1 MIDLF
6 SISESLPTLGGQP
19 FALPLGWLDWQPRV
33 SLPLWLALAF
43 VFAVVWVVY
52 VVRSK
57 GVIPTARRTWVL
69 GIMLIAGS
77 IPLILLLNPTWVQPL
92 PPPEGRPLV
101 TVLIDTSASM
111 DVADTEGDTAT
122 RLERARALADKVTAA
137 FDDSFEKRLVT
148 FDAAARGASDKAET
162 PSELGKRTD
171 LATAIAMAAQ
181 SDRPR
186 GQAVVLISD
195 GIHNVGPTRRAVA
208 AAQAARSRGAPVF
221 PISVAKSVVVKN
233 LSLESDAGSRL
244 AFVDQPVQLSAKIVS
259 RGFDPAP
266 VEVVLSRNG
275 EDIETQRVIL
285 KTDDTQE
292 VSFMATPDAPGLYRY
307 SVQVGELPGEA
318 TKDDNRLSLLVR
330 VIDSPIGVLLLE
342 GKPYW
347 DSKFLA
353 RNLSAD
359 PSIELESLV
368 MLREDRFMHRT
379 QVFDQPGSAPKK
391 PADAESKDDAEVKAD
406 DKPSW
411 QILATPASILG
422 TAEALQKYQVIVLG
436 RDSEAYLDENTLTR
450 LRNWVATQ
458 GGSLVCARGTPQST
472 LSEKLGRMLPVKW
485 TRGSERRFRAQVT
498 EESESEG
505 WLAATD
511 SDPLASMPSLVTSA
525 APETRG
531 GLPRVLATSDD
542 GANSIPIV
550 TYQPYG
556 AGRTVVVEGAGMWR
570 WALLAPEFAA
580 AEETYSSVWNG
591 LLQWLVSRVA
601 LSPGQNRALQSE
613 QLRFSTDESAI
624 ATLLVRDGVSQENM
638 PTVNLSRDGD
648 ETVTPIICEPA
659 GDQPGVY
666 QARFGELAPGSYR
679 ATLADA
685 DPNDR
690 SVTAF
695 EVRQPITERLEL
707 NPRDDL
713 LTAIAKQSGGQI
725 LAADDANVIAET
737 IHQQLIDGLPIET
750 QRTPAWDR
758 WWVLLGVLGLWTA
771 AWTVRRQNGLV

>member
-1 MIDLF
+1 MIDQCNIFETL
-6 SISESLPTLGGQP
+6 STLGSES
-19 FALPLGWLDWQPRV
+19 FVLPLAWLDWQPRV
-33 SLPLWLALAF
+33 PLPLWLALAF
-43 VFAVVWVVY
+43 LLAVFWIAY

-57 GVIPTARRTWVL
+57 GVIPATRRPWIL
-69 GIMLIAGS
+69 AIMLIAGS

-92 PPPEGRPLV
+92 PPPDGRPLV
-101 TVLIDTSASM
+101 TVLLDTSASM
-111 DVADTEGDTAT
+111 DVADKDGDTQT
-122 RLERARALADKVTAA
+122 RLQRAQTLADKVTAS
-137 FDDSFEKRLVT
+137 FDETYEKRLVS
-148 FDAAARGASDKAET
+148 FDALARGADSESVVST
-162 PSELGKRTD
+162 ELGKRTD
-171 LATAIAMAAQ
+171 LAAAIAMAAQ

-195 GIHNVGPTRRAVA
+195 GIHNVGPSRRAVA

-221 PISVAKSVVVKN
+221 PISVAQSVVVKN
-233 LSLESDAGSRL
+233 LSLESNAGSRL
-244 AFVDQPVQLSAKIVS
+244 AFVNQPVQLSAKIVS

-266 VEVVLSRNG
+266 AKVVLEKNG
-275 EDIETQRVIL
+275 EEIETQKVIL
-285 KTDDTQE
+285 KSDDTQE
-292 VSFMATPDAPGLYRY
+292 VSFTATPDKPGLYRY
-307 SVQVGELPGEA
+307 SVQIDSLPGEA
-318 TKDDNRLSLLVR
+318 TTDDNRLSLLVR

-359 PSIELESLV
+359 PSIKLESLV

-379 QVFDQPGSAPKK
+379 QGSSQVVEAAAKPKATETDSSSGDQ
-391 PADAESKDDAEVKAD
+391 
-406 DKPSW
+406 PSW
-411 QILATPASILG
+411 QILSTPASVLG
-422 TAEALQKYQVIVLG
+422 SAEALQKYQVIVLG
-436 RDSEAYLDENTLTR
+436 RDSEAYLNEDTLAR

-485 TRGSERRFRAQVT
+485 SRGAERRFRAQVT
-498 EESESEG
+498 EESQSEG
-505 WLAATD
+505 WLTAED

-542 GANSIPIV
+542 GPNSIPIV

-624 ATLLVRDGVSQENM
+624 ATLLVRDTVSQSES
-638 PTVNLSRDGD
+638 PTVQLTHDGD
-648 ETVTPIICEPA
+648 ENVVTVTCEPA

-666 QARFGELAPGSYR
+666 QARFGELAAGSYR
-679 ATLADA
+679 ATLVDA
-685 DPNDR
+685 DQSDR

-707 NPRDDL
+707 SPRDDL
-713 LTAIAKQSGGQI
+713 LAAIAKQSGGQL
-725 LAADDANVIAET
+725 LAADDASVIAET
-737 IHQQLIDGLPIET
+737 IHQQLIDDLPIET
-750 QRTPAWDR
+750 RRTPAWDR

-771 AWTVRRQNGLV
+771 AWTVRRQSGLV